1 MRIVILLVVA
11 AVAAGAQTAAK
22 KKKKVVPAVE
32 TIVGC
37 VDQKDGAYVL
47 TDDRQIGKVASL
59 EPDGFDRENF
69 AKHVGHKVKL
79 GGKSSGTGTE
89 RVFRVRT
96 IQTIAEYCAPPA

>member
-1 MRIVILLVVA
+1 MRIVIVLVA
-11 AVAAGAQTAAK
+11 AALAAGAQTAPK
-22 KKKKVVPAVE
+22 KKKSAPAAE

-37 VDQKDGAYVL
+37 VDQKDGAYIL
-47 TDDRQIGKVASL
+47 TDDRQIGKVAAL

-79 GGKSSGTGTE
+79 TGKSSGTGPE
-89 RVFRVRT
+89 RVFRVRA